1 MNREVGSSQ
10 LFSSL
15 LANLWLLASNR
26 GIACGGWLYYLGC
39 VTHFKVLPG
48 FAVGQAFHSL
58 SKDLGFV
65 LPFMLSIS
73 P

>member
-1 MNREVGSSQ
+1 MDRVVGLLR

-26 GIACGGWLYYLGC
+26 GIACGDWLYYLGYI
-39 VTHFKVLPG
+39 THFKVLPG

-58 SKDLGFV
+58 SKDLGFFFALYV
-65 LPFMLSIS
+65 VHLP
-73 P
+73 